1 MAVLDS
7 SQSQYSKALKLS
19 HPHPLTIYLLC
30 PVSQPHPSLMSQP
43 LPYHHPHQEI
53 IKQRNHSVLRWVRL
67 LAMQVRQK
75 QLEQPRPQNRV
86 FLLTLERRKVR
97 AWCSL
102 EWSLNLLK
110 ALLLHLQ
117 NQAVKRRKRKKNKK
131 TSEFHSR
138 VSSWH
143 LLQRNSKTR
152 LRR

>member
-1 MAVLDS
+1 MTLNLHENLFLLSTDPMQDSTQHLKLHQIRQVAVLDS

-19 HPHPLTIYLLC
+19 HPHPLKICLLC

-53 IKQRNHSVLRWVRL
+53 IKQRNHSVSRWVRL

-75 QLEQPRPQNRV
+75 DLEQPRPQNRV

-102 EWSLNLLK
+102 E
-110 ALLLHLQ
+110 
-117 NQAVKRRKRKKNKK
+117 
-131 TSEFHSR
+131 
-138 VSSWH
+138 
-143 LLQRNSKTR
+143 
-152 LRR
+152 